1 MELIIDTNAY
11 TATVRGD
18 ENARSVLRRARKVHV
33 TFITLAELR
42 AGFACG
48 KKGAV
53 NEKILQQMLA
63 AKSVS
68 QLYADATTTLYY
80 ARIFAD
86 LRQRGTPIPTNDL
99 WIAALAMQ
107 HGLPLFTLDQHFRHV
122 QSIAQV
128 NR

>member
-11 TATVRGD
+11 SAMARGD
-18 ENARSVLRRARKVHV
+18 EHIKSVLRRATRVHL
-33 TFITLAELR
+33 TFVTLAELR

-48 KKGAV
+48 KKGIA
-53 NEKILQQMLA
+53 NEKILQQTLA
-63 AKSVS
+63 VERVSVM
-68 QLYADATTTLYY
+68 YPDAATTLFY

-107 HGLPLFTLDQHFRHV
+107 NGLPLLTRDKHFQSV
-122 QSIAQV
+122 QSITCV
-128 NR
+128 S